1 MLQSAPLQKCPTE
14 LLARVPLK
22 FLDANSGSE
31 ESYAHGLGE
40 AAPSS
45 SSLVFINITFCS
57 AFALCDAPIMHSAKS
72 IKYFY
77 LGNIAQNQSQGPENA
92 TFVSRAGDPKGNALS
107 EKKTQR
113 PCPYLALG
121 TQIKQIGL
129 LFLNQG
135 LESGDIMK
143 MKSLLVGSGIQ
154 VKKIP
159 LRLWSRSYS
168 LSGNKTRNKL
178 SPKSMY
184 GQVIYMGLDSEDRAS
199 EQTRPFAGA
208 SAMYSYWINVLAANL
223 CSASESEMINKHVHK
238 GASVLGD
245 ALKKAATTRSARRNR

>member
-1 MLQSAPLQKCPTE
+1 
-14 LLARVPLK
+14 
-22 FLDANSGSE
+22 
-31 ESYAHGLGE
+31 
-40 AAPSS
+40 
-45 SSLVFINITFCS
+45 
-57 AFALCDAPIMHSAKS
+57 MHSAKS

-77 LGNIAQNQSQGPENA
+77 LGNIAQNQSQRPENA

-113 PCPYLALG
+113 HQAPCPYLALG

-168 LSGNKTRNKL
+168 LSGTYQYKTRNKL

-184 GQVIYMGLDSEDRAS
+184 GQVIYIGLDSEDRAS